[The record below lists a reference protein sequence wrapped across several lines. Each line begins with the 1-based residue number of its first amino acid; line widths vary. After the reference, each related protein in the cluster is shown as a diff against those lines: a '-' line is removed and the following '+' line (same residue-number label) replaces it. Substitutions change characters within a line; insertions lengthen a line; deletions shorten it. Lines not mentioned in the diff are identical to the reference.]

1 MIEAKWRTVDDYI
14 VDRLVGDAPLLAGVL
29 EANAEAGLPAIDVS
43 AAQGKFLHLMVRIA
57 GARRILELGT
67 LGGYSTIWMAQALPI
82 DARLETFEYEPR
94 HADVA
99 RRNIEATYV
108 PQRGDDGD
116 VLGFVSLVADITER
130 KGFERFRASAVARA
144 ERLLKIT
151 TAIADAVVAE
161 EVFEALVDYVDAV
174 DNGREKPT
182 YGKPCITSIVGIISE
197 QATSFAS
204 FDPLYVR
211 ASDVVLDVIRGLEA
225 GLAKEE
231 AAEAIVHAAMD
242 EAVASGRNV
251 ILLDDHASWKKPYFA
266 RDGATHPTD
275 FVLFPGE
282 RDVRV
287 VAIPPTIGSFG
298 QKTSFPEAWAGLTDD
313 ALSDVIGV
321 PGAVFCHKNRFIAV
335 FKTREVAEAAMRS
348 VGLWMRG

>member
-1 MIEAKWRTVDDYI
+1 MPLHIATHDGSFHADDVTAYALIRAYVDPEATVTRTRD
-14 VDRLVGDAPLLAGVL
+14 
-29 EANAEAGLPAIDVS
+29 E
-43 AAQGKFLHLMVRIA
+43 
-57 GARRILELGT
+57 
-67 LGGYSTIWMAQALPI
+67 
-82 DARLETFEYEPR
+82 ARL
-94 HADVA
+94 AM
-99 RRNIEATYV
+99 
-108 PQRGDDGD
+108 
-116 VLGFVSLVADITER
+116 ADIVVDVGGIFDPSR
-130 KGFERFRASAVARA
+130 GRFDHHQVSYEGPLSSAGMVLDWLEDEGHVRAVLAT
-144 ERLLKIT
+144 RLR
-151 TAIADAVVAE
+151 
-161 EVFEALVDYVDAV
+161 EALVDYVDAV

>member
-1 MIEAKWRTVDDYI
+1 MPLHIATHDGSFHADDVTAYALIRAYVDPEATVT
-14 VDRLVGDAPLLAGVL
+14 
-29 EANAEAGLPAIDVS
+29 
-43 AAQGKFLHLMVRIA
+43 
-57 GARRILELGT
+57 RRRDE
-67 LGGYSTIWMAQALPI
+67 
-82 DARLETFEYEPR
+82 ARL
-94 HADVA
+94 AM
-99 RRNIEATYV
+99 
-108 PQRGDDGD
+108 
-116 VLGFVSLVADITER
+116 ADIVVDVGGIFDPSR
-130 KGFERFRASAVARA
+130 GRFDHHQVSYEGPLSSAGMVLDWLEDEGHVRAVLAT
-144 ERLLKIT
+144 RLR
-151 TAIADAVVAE
+151 
-161 EVFEALVDYVDAV
+161 EALVDYVDAV

-197 QATSFAS
+197 QATSFAL